1 MLLTA
6 AGVTAHCLHNRSTAG
21 GEAAAPANSARQQF
35 IYGILPP
42 PPASSLLG
50 LHSEEHLWVGER
62 LQVPF

>member
-21 GEAAAPANSARQQF
+21 GEANSARQQF

-42 PPASSLLG
+42 TPASSLLG
-50 LHSEEHLWVGER
+50 HHSEEHLWVGER